1 MMNVLIFED
10 EQYVAKRL
18 IKLLDNIG
26 FEYNLMGII
35 GRVSKA
41 VDWLKNNPQPDL
53 IFADI
58 QLSDGTSFN
67 IFDQVKVKSY
77 VIFTT
82 SYDEYA
88 IQAFKVNSIDY
99 LLKPITEQNLKNALE
114 KMDEIK
120 NYGSSDNLVELLEQ
134 MKTDKPNYKSRFLIK
149 IGINLKVIE
158 VDDIAYFFMEDKLN
172 FLMTNKGKKNSID
185 HSLEELENLLDSA
198 IFFRVNRQMVINV
211 KAIKGIQTFFNS
223 RLLVSLHPEFNRDV
237 IVTRSRVVEFKE
249 WLNK

>member
-99 LLKPITEQNLKNALE
+99 LLKP
-114 KMDEIK
+114 
-120 NYGSSDNLVELLEQ
+120 
-134 MKTDKPNYKSRFLIK
+134 
-149 IGINLKVIE
+149 
-158 VDDIAYFFMEDKLN
+158 
-172 FLMTNKGKKNSID
+172 
-185 HSLEELENLLDSA
+185 
-198 IFFRVNRQMVINV
+198 
-211 KAIKGIQTFFNS
+211 
-223 RLLVSLHPEFNRDV
+223 
-237 IVTRSRVVEFKE
+237 
-249 WLNK
+249 